1 MEIESRVE
9 LPDGHLVNLSPRPHN
24 HGQYQAYRADYAT
37 ELSAN
42 SPSRYHFYDN
52 RAESASPRG
61 SEDTMFHK
69 AKATKLPVPKTFAD
83 KGRDQRNQTPS
94 PTAIPKPSPT
104 NFSSGGSGGP
114 PNQSGDRNREH
125 TWRRLKD
132 RFEKDSSPLSQR
144 SSYVRSRNSDQ
155 SGSPDPSN
163 AKKSNKDKPASR
175 AGRSAIPS
183 PPANRSIAHGSRQR
197 LSVNAESKKQ
207 WTDHDS
213 DNAHQKPGRFD
224 TTNSGPDSQS
234 SISPVSAGESVADWE
249 DRFVVHMPSAK
260 DPNPPT
266 MTTQQISE
274 YQKSIERKKRERR
287 RGRVSDIS
295 VAPSSRNVSAE
306 RDNSS
311 QPPQKPQP
319 EQRTET
325 FKTYNGRPSQ
335 SQPEADR
342 QQATPS
348 QPQNSLSPA
357 QLLNNYYSPEEI
369 GKNRIS
375 TIWEESSPSKPRD
388 KRPGNDGSFL
398 GCKEINGPG
407 TKNPDEILLFSSAQ
421 EAENLQPRPL
431 AKQQKADA
439 GNNAIQEEW
448 TEISQNSKHAQCWKL
463 SSKSLC
469 QDPNCSDHE
478 IERADSQGSSKENT
492 HPRPSFESAKE
503 HPEDIR
509 GEDDVFII
517 TPTVTRTMLPSS
529 VSEKK
534 ALNLKTQGLRR
545 PGGTGQLGTGEAV
558 KAVRAK
564 AQVVSTPSGLRP
576 AGGASQTKSI
586 APSTPSSKT
595 PASLSNAQSR
605 TTPSKRTPSK
615 ETPSKDAR
623 SKETPT
629 KETQLEDTPSKEN
642 PPKAKNDQEKTG
654 NQPASTIRGFIRTS
668 GLGRSGGIVRSPTD
682 SLATILRNGTESLRN
697 RAESFRNANGSLYFS
712 SRKGSPVSLNS
723 APSRDNSES
732 SRSERSF
739 RSALSSVKDTPPC
752 SAKPSPVKKSSPAA
766 KRVSIDK
773 GPPQEITPP
782 RESRLPRQNSPPRQK
797 TPTPQRAKVSSRETS
812 PSADD
817 PRLAA
822 ERQARAERLEK
833 FKEEARLRRATR
845 MAGGANP
852 DNLAD
857 KSIDEKEIAELDGHQ
872 VTGSK
877 PKRYLHPNITDVC
890 DDLREGLHPGDKN
903 DSIKEGANALAL
915 SMVFEIIVMAIT
927 QMHKAV
933 HNGTD
938 SQYAKVL
945 INNVLNM
952 ARHCYRVFTRVY
964 RVISDYQATGKW
976 PRAKNDKA
984 ISGFLMELL
993 QAVLYLFV
1001 LGFGALVVGRAAS
1014 YVLLVGS
1021 WMLWFAKPF
1030 AWAVQGI
1037 GRALVM

>member
-1 MEIESRVE
+1 
-9 LPDGHLVNLSPRPHN
+9 
-24 HGQYQAYRADYAT
+24 
-37 ELSAN
+37 
-42 SPSRYHFYDN
+42 
-52 RAESASPRG
+52 
-61 SEDTMFHK
+61 
-69 AKATKLPVPKTFAD
+69 
-83 KGRDQRNQTPS
+83 
-94 PTAIPKPSPT
+94 
-104 NFSSGGSGGP
+104 
-114 PNQSGDRNREH
+114 
-125 TWRRLKD
+125 
-132 RFEKDSSPLSQR
+132 
-144 SSYVRSRNSDQ
+144 
-155 SGSPDPSN
+155 
-163 AKKSNKDKPASR
+163 
-175 AGRSAIPS
+175 
-183 PPANRSIAHGSRQR
+183 
-197 LSVNAESKKQ
+197 
-207 WTDHDS
+207 
-213 DNAHQKPGRFD
+213 
-224 TTNSGPDSQS
+224 
-234 SISPVSAGESVADWE
+234 
-249 DRFVVHMPSAK
+249 
-260 DPNPPT
+260 

-295 VAPSSRNVSAE
+295 AAPSSRNGSAE

-311 QPPQKPQP
+311 QPPQTTQP
-319 EQRTET
+319 EQRTEKT
-325 FKTYNGRPSQ
+325 FQTYNGRPSQ
-335 SQPEADR
+335 SQPETDR
-342 QQATPS
+342 QQATSS

-357 QLLNNYYSPEEI
+357 QLNNYCSPEEI

-375 TIWEESSPSKPRD
+375 TIWEESSPSKPKD
-388 KRPGNDGSFL
+388 KVKGRNDGSFL
-398 GCKEINGPG
+398 GCKEINPG
-407 TKNPDEILLFSSAQ
+407 GKNPDEILLFSSPE
-421 EAENLQPRPL
+421 EAKNLQPRPL
-431 AKQQKADA
+431 AVGAKKKPKEETRTAVYQKQQKAEA

-448 TEISQNSKHAQCWKL
+448 TEISRNSKHAQCLKL
-463 SSKSLC
+463 SSTTLC
-469 QDPNCSDHE
+469 QDPNYSDHE

-503 HPEDIR
+503 HPEDVR
-509 GEDDVFII
+509 GDDDVFII

-529 VSEKK
+529 IAEKK
-534 ALNLKTQGLRR
+534 TLNLKTQGLRR
-545 PGGTGQLGTGEAV
+545 PGGTGLSGTGEAV

-576 AGGASQTKSI
+576 AGGALQMKSTAPSI
-586 APSTPSSKT
+586 ALSKT
-595 PASLSNAQSR
+595 TASLSSIPKPKESPTSKQAPQTKDASAR
-605 TTPSKRTPSK
+605 TTPSKNTPSK
-615 ETPSKDAR
+615 GTPSKDAP

-629 KETQLEDTPSKEN
+629 KRTQLEDTPSEES
-642 PPKAKNDQEKTG
+642 PLKAKIDQEKNI
-654 NQPASTIRGFIRTS
+654 NQPTSSIRGFIRTS

-712 SRKGSPVSLNS
+712 SRKGSPVSLAS

-766 KRVSIDK
+766 KRVSIDR

-782 RESRLPRQNSPPRQK
+782 RGSRLPRHNSPPRQK
-797 TPTPQRAKVSSRETS
+797 TPTPQRAQVSSRETS

-817 PRLAA
+817 ERLAA
-822 ERQARAERLEK
+822 ERHARAERLEK
-833 FKEEARLRRATR
+833 FKEEARIRRATR
-845 MAGGANP
+845 MAAGANP

-857 KSIDEKEIAELDGHQ
+857 NPIDEKEIAELDGHQ

-877 PKRYLHPNITDVC
+877 PKKYLHPNITDVC
-890 DDLREGLHPGDKN
+890 DDLREGLHQGDKH

-915 SMVFEIIVMAIT
+915 SMVFEIVVMAIT

-952 ARHCYRVFTRVY
+952 ARHCYRVFNRVY
-964 RVISDYQATGKW
+964 RVISEYQATGKW